1 MKKLKYTLTSIFL
14 VLVSLIACGCG
25 SVTLVTEL
33 SSAGQVRCTLSVSL
47 SGLNNPQRRNLYELL
62 VKYGGSLNDAYKEN
76 LVALYGNIYN
86 YAEKNLD
93 TLDKQFQYVKTQD
106 TRFLTSDKLEFE
118 PNKPWSGE
126 PGDFS
131 SYDYFSIQMSFAS
144 VYGYIM
150 FFCPNAFTYDEA
162 RNAVVID
169 RDFYTSLSDTP
180 VSVVDYEVI
189 EKTFTITYLETCAP
203 FYYNL
208 QEPYLVKDLAVASNN
223 YPTGTTIVDAACDLL
238 GVSKD
243 DAQYIFG
250 FSTPYKRLHA
260 NTDKNEMGIY
270 VWDFGNN
277 ISGTIQL
284 WRKTANQA
292 IWYIISLASGILVF
306 AIGGTICAVNKRN
319 KTKKGM
325 NALQHIQQLVATN
338 GKKGEDVT
346 KNNNAFEL
354 HDEVQKALEEKENKS
369 AKKNTNKSRKKNE
382 KE

>member
-1 MKKLKYTLTSIFL
+1 MKKLKYILTSIFL
-14 VLVSLIACGCG
+14 VLVSVFACGCG

-106 TRFLTSDKLEFE
+106 TRFLTSDDFE
-118 PNKPWSGE
+118 IE
-126 PGDFS
+126 PKKNWAIANDFS

-150 FFCPNAFTYDEA
+150 FFCPNAFTYDEVK
-162 RNAVVID
+162 NAVVID

-208 QEPYLVKDLAVASNN
+208 QEPYLVKDLAVASHN
-223 YPTGTTIVDAACDLL
+223 YPAGTTIVDAACDLL
-238 GVSKD
+238 GVSED

-292 IWYIISLASGILVF
+292 IWYIISLAGGILVF

-346 KNNNAFEL
+346 KNDNAFEL